1 MIKKLMALMMASLL
15 LLAGCNNAPATDE
28 SKAGQEGDTPAVKV
42 GFIYSGP
49 IGDEGYIYAHDMGR
63 QAVENELGVETVYI
77 ESVAENADCEK
88 AIRDLIDQGCNMI
101 VSTSFGYMDYT
112 LKMAKEFPE
121 IKFLHASG
129 YSMADNMTNYFG
141 RMYEPRYVTGVAAG
155 LNTTSNKIGYVAAM
169 PIPEVVRH
177 INAFTLGVKSVNPE
191 ATVEVVWTNT
201 WYDPSLEKT
210 AAIELI
216 NKGCDVMAQHQNS
229 TAVQLAAEEK
239 GVKCIG
245 FNSSTPN
252 VAPKGYIT
260 AAIWNF
266 APYYVS
272 QVQKVMDG
280 TWTAESYWGHM
291 SDGIVDVDTV
301 TENATAE
308 TAPAVKQAYDAVKSG
323 ELDVFR
329 GPIKDN
335 TGAERVQEGESLT
348 DEELQAFDWFVEGV
362 IGSVN

>member
-1 MIKKLMALMMASLL
+1 MFKKLVTVMMASLL
-15 LLAGCNNAPATDE
+15 FLAGCSSAPATDDSANE
-28 SKAGQEGDTPAVKV
+28 QSGDTPAVKV

-49 IGDEGYIYAHDMGR
+49 IGDEGYIYAHDLGR
-63 QAVENELGVETVYI
+63 QAVEQELNVETVYI

-88 AIRDLIDQGCNMI
+88 AIRDLIDQGCNVI

-141 RMYEPRYVTGVAAG
+141 RMYEARYVTGVAAG

-191 ATVEVVWTNT
+191 ATVEVIWTNT

-216 NKGCDVMAQHQNS
+216 NKDCDVMAQHQNS

-245 FNSSTPN
+245 FNSATPN
-252 VAPKGYIT
+252 VAPNSYLT
-260 AAIWNF
+260 AAVWNF

-272 QVQKVMDG
+272 QVQKVIDG

-291 SDGIVDVDTV
+291 SEGIVDVDTV
-301 TENATAE
+301 TANATEGTAE
-308 TAPAVKQAYDAVKSG
+308 AVKAAYDGVVSG
-323 ELDVFR
+323 EIDIFA
-329 GPIKDN
+329 GEIKDN
-335 TGAERVQEGESLT
+335 KGEVKVEAGKSMT
-348 DEELQAFDWFVEGV
+348 DEELQSFDWFVDGV
-362 IGSVN
+362 IGSIG